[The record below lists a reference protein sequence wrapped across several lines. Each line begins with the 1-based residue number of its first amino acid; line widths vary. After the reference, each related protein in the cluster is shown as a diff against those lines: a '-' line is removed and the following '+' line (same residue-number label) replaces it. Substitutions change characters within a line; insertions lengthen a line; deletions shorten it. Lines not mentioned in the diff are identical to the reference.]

1 VPPTLPQEH
10 LIARVRDLCRS
21 DERLVAALMYG
32 SFASGEADAHSDI
45 EFWLFFAAPAD
56 ERAWLRQVG
65 PLRYTV
71 VNEFGAH
78 VVLFPGLIRGEFHF
92 ATADDIPS
100 VATWPARGAP
110 TGRMLILD
118 RTGALRRALDSL
130 PAGPVLPTDLDTLCG
145 RFANWLILAH
155 HVARRGELLRAAD
168 ALSHARRHLLWMV
181 RLAEG
186 RTRHWLTPSRHA
198 EADLPADVAHAV
210 HATLTSADPTAL
222 ADAIT
227 ATWTCGR
234 RYWRLLADRHG
245 FATPDDLFEDLD
257 TAVGRRR

>member
-1 VPPTLPQEH
+1 MPPLPQEP

-45 EFWLFFAAPAD
+45 EFWLFFAAPTD
-56 ERAWLRQVG
+56 ERAWLGEVG
-65 PLRYTV
+65 PIRYTV

-100 VATWPARGAP
+100 VATWPTRGAP

-130 PAGPVLPTDLDTLCG
+130 PDGPVLPTDLDTLCG
-145 RFANWLILAH
+145 RFANWLQP
-155 HVARRGELLRAAD
+155 
-168 ALSHARRHLLWMV
+168 HLLSGLYIDDWFTRMTF
-181 RLAEG
+181 RLFPPG
-186 RTRHWLTPSRHA
+186 LR
-198 EADLPADVAHAV
+198 
-210 HATLTSADPTAL
+210 
-222 ADAIT
+222 
-227 ATWTCGR
+227 
-234 RYWRLLADRHG
+234 
-245 FATPDDLFEDLD
+245 
-257 TAVGRRR
+257 